1 MSAERLAPGVRELLR
16 AEIAASHGREVSFVA
31 RPDANGLIVEARA
44 VARGTVDAVLAL
56 PGVAARGELLLHNHP
71 SGVLEPSG
79 ADLTVAAR
87 LHDGGVGFAIVDND
101 VTDCYVVVECP
112 RPRATTRID
121 PIDVAALL
129 SPSGPVARALG
140 SFEDRPSQRD
150 MAAYIADL
158 YNDGGVG
165 LLEAGTGVGKS
176 FAYLVPALVWA
187 RENGERTVVSTNTI
201 NLQEQLVGKDLPILA
216 RALGSGEHSP
226 SFALLKGW
234 RNYICLARL
243 EQARQ
248 GEGSL
253 FEDERRVEV
262 ETLAAWAAKTSDGSL
277 ADLPDE
283 PSAEVWDGVAAESD
297 LCTRLKCPHFER
309 CFLFQARR
317 RAAEADVVVVNHHLL
332 ASDLAVRMASDNWQE
347 AAVLPPYRR
356 LVLDEAHH
364 LEDVAAMHLG
374 AQVSRLGVERL
385 LARLERN
392 GRGLLPTLQSVLFG
406 RDDLLSAASRDLV
419 QQGLVDAL
427 GAARRGA
434 EELFMQL
441 ARRLDAEPPSGQAPV
456 LRLRE
461 EFGADPVWAGGLGV
475 ALDNLL
481 LAFARL
487 RDGVETIADRLAL
500 DDPSERRAQL
510 LGELRG
516 VLRRLD
522 AAAAGLTAALRPPPG
537 GPAAVRWLERRG
549 RKVPNVSLAAVP
561 LDLAPILKDN
571 LFDRVETVVLTSATL
586 AAGGE
591 FSYLEERL
599 GLDLPPSRV
608 RAREIH
614 ASPFDF
620 PSQCVFGI
628 PTDLP
633 EPRDDEPG
641 HDAAVARVLVELA
654 RASDGGMFALFT
666 SHGAL
671 RRAADAVREAI
682 AGRWPLFVQG
692 EGQRDQLLRR
702 FREAGSG
709 ILLGTDSFWE
719 GVDVPGR
726 ALRVLILA
734 KLPFKVPTEPLTAAR
749 LERLEARG
757 LNGFTHYLVPNAALK
772 LKQGFGRLI
781 RSRSDVGAVVL
792 LDRRVV
798 TKRYGSM
805 ILEGLPLASRVVGR
819 WAEVRGACEEFFARH
834 SIGEER
840 AVEGGRGREKAV
852 DSMLARVD
860 QPRGHAPGSANP
872 AGGA

>member
-1 MSAERLAPGVRELLR
+1 MSAERLAPAVRDLLR
-16 AEIAASHGREVSFVA
+16 SEIAAARGREVSFVA
-31 RPDANGLIVEARA
+31 RADANGLIVEARV

-56 PGVAARGELLLHNHP
+56 PGIAVRGELLLHNHP

-79 ADLTVAAR
+79 ADLSVAAR
-87 LHDGGVGFAIVDND
+87 LHDDGVGFGIVDND

-112 RPRATTRID
+112 RPRATTRLD

-129 SPSGPVARALG
+129 ATSGPVARALG
-140 SFEDRPSQRD
+140 GGANSFEDRPSQRD
-150 MAAYIADL
+150 MAAYVADL

-216 RALGSGEHSP
+216 RALGTGDHSP
-226 SFALLKGW
+226 TFALLKGW
-234 RNYICLARL
+234 RNYVCLARL
-243 EQARQ
+243 EQAREQ
-248 GEGSL
+248 GDSL
-253 FEDERRVEV
+253 FEDERRAELDA
-262 ETLAAWAAKTSDGSL
+262 LAAWAGRTSDGSL
-277 ADLPDE
+277 ADLTDE
-283 PSAEVWDGVAAESD
+283 PTADVWDAVAAESD
-297 LCTRLKCPHFER
+297 LCTRLKCPHFDR

-374 AQVSRLGVERL
+374 AQVSLLGVQRL
-385 LARLERN
+385 LSRLEKN
-392 GRGLLPTLQSVLFG
+392 GRGLLPTLRSILFG
-406 RDDLLSAASRDLV
+406 RDDLLSAASRDIV
-419 QQGLVDAL
+419 QQGLADAL
-427 GAARRGA
+427 AAARRA
-434 EELFMQL
+434 ADDVFTRLT
-441 ARRLDAEPPSGQAPV
+441 RRLDGEPGPAPV
-456 LRLRE
+456 LRLRDEFLSDAVWE
-461 EFGADPVWAGGLGV
+461 EGLRVG
-475 ALDNLL
+475 LDNLL
-481 LAFARL
+481 LAFSRL
-487 RDGVETIADRLAL
+487 SEGVATIADRLAL

-516 VLRRLD
+516 VGRRLD
-522 AAAAGLTAALRPPPG
+522 AAAAGLTVTLRPPPG
-537 GPAAVRWLERRG
+537 GPAAVRWVERRG
-549 RKVPNVSLAAVP
+549 RKTPNVTLAAVP

-571 LFDRVETVVLTSATL
+571 LFDRIETVVLTSATL
-586 AAGGE
+586 AAGGD
-591 FSYLEERL
+591 FSFLEERL
-599 GLDLPPSRV
+599 GLDLPPTRTKV
-608 RAREIH
+608 REIH

-633 EPRDDEPG
+633 EPRDDEAG
-641 HDAAVARVLVELA
+641 HGAAVARVLVELA
-654 RASDGGMFALFT
+654 HASDGGMFVLFT
-666 SHGAL
+666 SHAAL
-671 RRAADAVREAI
+671 RRAAEAVRDAI
-682 AGRWPLFVQG
+682 GGRWPLFVQG
-692 EGQRDQLLRR
+692 EGQRDHLLRR

-757 LNGFTHYLVPNAALK
+757 LNGFAHYLVPNAALK

-781 RSRSDVGAVVL
+781 RSRVDVGAVVL

-798 TKRYGSM
+798 TKRYGAM
-805 ILEGLPLASRVVGR
+805 ILDGLPPATRVVGD
-819 WAEVRGACEEFFARH
+819 WGDVLGACEDFFARH
-834 SIGEER
+834 GIGEEAR
-840 AVEGGRGREKAV
+840 AVEEGRGR
-852 DSMLARVD
+852 
-860 QPRGHAPGSANP
+860 
-872 AGGA
+872 

>member
-1 MSAERLAPGVRELLR
+1 MSIGRIAPAVRDLLR
-16 AEIAASHGREVSFVA
+16 AEIAAAHGREVSFVA
-31 RPDANGLIVEARA
+31 RPDANGLLVEARV
-44 VARGTVDAVLAL
+44 VARGTVDSVLAL
-56 PGVAARGELLLHNHP
+56 PGIAVRGELLLHNHP
-71 SGVLEPSG
+71 SGVLDPSG
-79 ADLTVAAR
+79 ADLSVAAR
-87 LHDGGVGFAIVDND
+87 LHDGGVGFGIVNND
-101 VTDCYVVVECP
+101 VSDCYVVVECP

-129 SPSGPVARALG
+129 APSGPVARALG

-176 FAYLVPALVWA
+176 FAYLVPALAWA
-187 RENGERTVVSTNTI
+187 RANGERTVVSTNTI

-234 RNYICLARL
+234 RNYICLLRL
-243 EQARQ
+243 AQARD
-248 GEGSL
+248 EEDSL
-253 FEDERRVEV
+253 FEDERRAEV
-262 ETLAAWAAKTSDGSL
+262 EALAAWAARTSDGSL

-283 PSAEVWDGVAAESD
+283 PSGDVWDAVAAESD

-364 LEDVAAMHLG
+364 VEDVAAMHLG
-374 AQVSRLGVERL
+374 TQASRLGVDRL
-385 LARLERN
+385 LSRLERN
-392 GRGLLPTLQSVLFG
+392 GRGLLPTLRSALFG
-406 RDDLLSAASRDLV
+406 RDDLLSAASRDLL
-419 QQGLVDAL
+419 QQSLADAL
-427 GAARRGA
+427 AAARRA
-434 EELFMQL
+434 ADAVFVLL
-441 ARRLDAEPPSGQAPV
+441 ARRLDGEPGPTPV
-456 LRLRE
+456 LRLRD
-461 EFGADPVWAGGLGV
+461 EFKDDGVWQDGLGV
-475 ALDNLL
+475 GLDNLL
-481 LAFARL
+481 LALAQL
-487 RDGVETIADRLAL
+487 AQGAETVADRLAL

-510 LGELRG
+510 LAELRG
-516 VLRRLD
+516 VVRRLD
-522 AAAAGLTAALRPPPG
+522 AMAAGLTAALRPPPG
-537 GPAAVRWLERRG
+537 GAAAVRWLERRG
-549 RKVPNVSLAAVP
+549 RKAANVSLAAVP
-561 LDLAPILKDN
+561 LDLAPVLKEN
-571 LFDRVETVVLTSATL
+571 LFDRIETVVLTSATL

-591 FSYLEERL
+591 FSYLEARL

-608 RAREIH
+608 RVREIH

-620 PSQCVFGI
+620 PSQCLFGV

-633 EPRDDEPG
+633 EPRDDEAG
-641 HDAAVARVLVELA
+641 HDAAVTRALVELA
-654 RASDGGMFALFT
+654 HASDGGMFVLFT

-671 RRAADAVREAI
+671 RRTAEAVRGELG
-682 AGRWPLFVQG
+682 GRWPLLVQG

-702 FREAGSG
+702 FRDAGSA

-734 KLPFKVPTEPLTAAR
+734 KLPFKVPSDPLTAAR
-749 LERLEARG
+749 LERLEAAG
-757 LNGFTHYLVPNAALK
+757 LNGFAHYLVPNAALK

-781 RSRSDVGAVVL
+781 RSRSDVGAVLL

-798 TKRYGSM
+798 TKRYGAL
-805 ILEGLPLASRVVGR
+805 ILEGLPPASRVVGD
-819 WAEVRGACEEFFARH
+819 WADVRGACEEFFARH
-834 SIGEER
+834 GIG
-840 AVEGGRGREKAV
+840 VEPKAV
-852 DSMLARVD
+852 GD
-860 QPRGHAPGSANP
+860 APER
-872 AGGA
+872 